1 MPEFS
6 PSVSLIR
13 SDAGERALSLAPAVS
28 PTAGLRSASLP
39 PFSPAVKSTF
49 RLIAAICVILASGV
63 RALAAEPSVDTAAT
77 EESRLTFEKHV
88 RPIFK
93 AHCFLCHGEEPE
105 LAGELDLRLVRLML
119 AGGDSGPAVTAGQ
132 PDESVL
138 WQRIE
143 SDEMPPGPKKLTE
156 AEKQTIAQ
164 WIRSGLATAR
174 PEPEDP
180 KAAQFTEEELSH
192 WAFQPVSAIQP
203 PAVLNRPASESES
216 PVPHSAASELAGA
229 IANPIDAF
237 IAARLAAAG
246 KSFSPAADRRT
257 LIRRLTFDLHG
268 LPPEPEDVRTFVED
282 TRPDAYERLV
292 DRLLASPHYGVRW
305 GRHWLDVAGYAESD
319 GNLTKDRPRPHAW
332 HYRDYVI
339 QAFNND
345 KPYDRFLQEQ
355 LAGDELIA
363 GQPDPNNAEHVE
375 LLAATGLLRMAPD
388 ITQTDDTLLDRN
400 QAVADVIQVVS
411 TAVLGLTVACA
422 QCHDHRYD
430 PITIEDYYRM
440 RAVFDPVMPIH
451 QWKKPAQRL
460 IDMTDDATRQAS
472 AAIEAEAVALQNDIN
487 ERRRAHCQTIQDR
500 EIAAAPE
507 EFREALREAI
517 ALKPSDQTAEQ
528 KALLDRFPKVRTVQ
542 WIIGQLVEY
551 DSKAHR
557 AFQEEEKQ
565 VAAIRKRKPIER
577 LLMAVQESR
586 DQLPNSHVFFRGNPE
601 SPVQPVTPG
610 ELTVLVSARPHVTI
624 TPLDESLPR
633 TSGRRLAY
641 ARQLTDGTH
650 PLVARVAV
658 NRVWMHHFGR
668 GLVETPSDFGL
679 NAAPPSHP
687 ELLDWLADDFVRQG
701 WSLKRLHKQIVTSL
715 TYQQTAMRAAESTET
730 LASTDGSTS
739 AAPTAD
745 PDNVLLGR
753 MNLRRLDAESIR
765 DAILQVSGQ
774 LNSALG
780 GPSVPVAE
788 DAEGKAVIG
797 TRLLRDGLFA
807 GIESAGSQAQRRS
820 VYISSLRNLP
830 LNELQTFDLPAMTP
844 NCQQRDS
851 STVAPQALWFMND
864 ASLIAASRQM
874 AASLWTEPT
883 AEARVRT
890 AFLRTYAAEPAEDE
904 LAECLAFLAEQ
915 TELFRAA
922 PPKADEPAP
931 PMPAEAA
938 SADPAELAALASL
951 CQMMLS
957 SNRFLY
963 VP

>member
-1 MPEFS
+1 MVL
-6 PSVSLIR
+6 VSGAKAR
-13 SDAGERALSLAPAVS
+13 AGEPPAETV
-28 PTAGLRSASLP
+28 
-39 PFSPAVKSTF
+39 
-49 RLIAAICVILASGV
+49 
-63 RALAAEPSVDTAAT
+63 AAEAAQ
-77 EESRLTFEKHV
+77 LTFEQHV

-119 AGGDSGPAVTAGQ
+119 TGGDSGPAVAAGV

-143 SDEMPPGPKKLTE
+143 SDEMPPGPKKLTA
-156 AEKQTIAQ
+156 AEKQTIAR
-164 WIRSGLATAR
+164 WIQGGLATAR

-180 KAAQFTEEELSH
+180 QAAQFTEEELSH
-192 WAFQPVSAIQP
+192 WAFQPVAATAP
-203 PAVLNRPASESES
+203 PLPLGS
-216 PVPHSAASELAGA
+216 PAGA
-229 IANPIDAF
+229 AEHTAPAPAATERIDAFANPIDAF

-246 KSFSPAADRRT
+246 GSFSPAADRST

-268 LPPEPEDVRTFVED
+268 LPPEPEDVRDFVAD

-319 GNLTKDRPRPHAW
+319 GNLTRDQPRPHAW

-339 QAFNND
+339 QSLNDD
-345 KPYDRFLQEQ
+345 KPYDRFLLEQ
-355 LAGDELIA
+355 IAGDELIA
-363 GQPDPNNAEHVE
+363 GQPDPNNDEHVT

-411 TAVLGLTVACA
+411 TAALGLTVGCA

-430 PITIEDYYRM
+430 PITIEDYYRL

-507 EFREALREAI
+507 EFREALRAAL
-517 ALKPSDQTAEQ
+517 ALKPAEQSEEQ

-551 DSKAHR
+551 DSQAHR

-565 VAAIRKRKPIER
+565 VAAIRKRKPVER

-586 DQLPNSHVFFRGNPE
+586 DQLPTSHVFFRGNPE
-601 SPVQPVTPG
+601 SPAEPVAPG
-610 ELTVLVSARPHVTI
+610 ELTVLVSSRPQAMI
-624 TPLDESLPR
+624 APLDESLPR

-668 GLVETPSDFGL
+668 GLVETPGDFGL

-715 TYQQTAMRAAESTET
+715 TYRQTARRASQHSES
-730 LASTDGSTS
+730 LASTRSDA
-739 AAPTAD
+739 AAPARPLSD
-745 PDNVLLGR
+745 PDNLLLGR

-774 LNSALG
+774 LNAALA

-797 TRLLRDGLFA
+797 TRQLRDGLFA
-807 GIESAGSQAQRRS
+807 GIEGAGSQALRRS
-820 VYISSLRNLP
+820 VYISSLRSLP

-874 AASLWTEPT
+874 AASLWREPSS
-883 AEARVRT
+883 EARVRT
-890 AFLRTYAAEPAEDE
+890 AFLRAYAAEPTEDE

-915 TELFRAA
+915 AELFRAA
-922 PPKADEPAP
+922 PPKPDAPSP

-938 SADPAELAALASL
+938 SAEPAELAALASL
-951 CQMMLS
+951 CQMILS

-963 VP
+963 IP

>member
-1 MPEFS
+1 VKPTLRLLAA
-6 PSVSLIR
+6 VCLVL
-13 SDAGERALSLAPAVS
+13 AG
-28 PTAGLRSASLP
+28 SA
-39 PFSPAVKSTF
+39 
-49 RLIAAICVILASGV
+49 AAQ
-63 RALAAEPSVDTAAT
+63 AAEPPVDAVTADT
-77 EESRLTFEKHV
+77 SHLTYEKHV

-93 AHCFLCHGEEPE
+93 AHCFHCHGEEPE

-119 AGGDSGPAVTAGQ
+119 AGGDSGPAVAAGE

-143 SDEMPPGPKKLTE
+143 SDEMPPGPKKLSE
-156 AEKQTIAQ
+156 AEKQTIAH
-164 WIRSGLATAR
+164 WIRGGLATAR

-180 KAAQFTEEELSH
+180 KAAQFTEEELGH
-192 WAFQPVSAIQP
+192 WAFQPVIA
-203 PAVLNRPASESES
+203 PALPLPLDT
-216 PVPHSAASELAGA
+216 PVGDAD

-246 KSFSPAADRRT
+246 GAFSPAADRRA

-268 LPPEPEDVRTFVED
+268 LPPASEEVQAFVED

-319 GNLTKDRPRPHAW
+319 GNLTKDRHRPHAW

-339 QAFNND
+339 QSLNDD
-345 KPYDRFLQEQ
+345 KPYDCFLVEQ

-363 GQPDPNNAEHVE
+363 GQPDPNNIEHVR

-411 TAVLGLTVACA
+411 TAALGLTVGCA

-430 PITIEDYYRM
+430 PITIEDYYSL
-440 RAVFDPVMPIH
+440 RAIFDPVMPIH

-460 IDMTDDATRQAS
+460 VDMTDDATRQAS

-507 EFREALREAI
+507 EFREALRTAV
-517 ALKPSDQTAEQ
+517 ALKPADQSEEQ

-565 VAAIRKRKPIER
+565 VAAIRKRKPVER

-586 DQLPNSHVFFRGNPE
+586 DQLPASHVFFRGDPE
-601 SPVQPVTPG
+601 SPAQPVAPG
-610 ELTVLVSARPHVTI
+610 ELTVLVSARPTATV
-624 TPLDESLPR
+624 PSLDESLPR
-633 TSGRRLAY
+633 SSGRRLAY

-668 GLVETPSDFGL
+668 GLVETPGDFGL
-679 NAAPPSHP
+679 NVAPPSHP
-687 ELLDWLADDFVRQG
+687 ELLDWLADDFVRHG
-701 WSLKRLHKQIVTSL
+701 WSLKRLHKQIVTST
-715 TYQQTAMRAAESTET
+715 TYRQTASRAAEHAGT
-730 LASTDGSTS
+730 LASTRSDQT
-739 AAPTAD
+739 AARPVTTLAD

-774 LNSALG
+774 LNPALD
-780 GPSVPVAE
+780 GPSAPVAE

-807 GIESAGSQAQRRS
+807 GIEDAGSQAQRRS
-820 VYISSLRNLP
+820 VYISALRSLP
-830 LNELQTFDLPAMTP
+830 LNELQTFDLPSMTP

-874 AASLWTEPT
+874 AASLWSESTP
-883 AEARVRT
+883 AARVRM
-890 AFLRTYAAEPAEDE
+890 AFLRAYAAEPAEDE
-904 LAECLAFLAEQ
+904 LAECLAFIAEQ
-915 TELFRAA
+915 AELFRAA
-922 PPKADEPAP
+922 PPQADAPAP
-931 PMPAEAA
+931 AMPAEAA

-963 VP
+963 IP